1 MLTGG
6 KVRLRP
12 KRLGDAFNDYSWARD
27 PELAQLD
34 GTTPTTMPF
43 SEYVLALDEELARSS
58 PGRRFAIETLS
69 GEHIGNCMYYDV
81 DYGLGQVELG
91 ILIGVRSYWSQGY
104 GTDAV
109 SVLLGHIFTSM
120 PLKRAYLHT
129 LEWNLRAQKCFERCG
144 FVPRSHTLRTGQ
156 RFLVMDI
163 HRQDWESRWVGG
175 REELTEARREA

>member
-1 MLTGG
+1 MLTGE

-34 GTTPTTMPF
+34 GTNPTSMPF
-43 SEYVLALDEELARSS
+43 SEYVLALDEELARPG

-104 GTDAV
+104 GADAV
-109 SVLLGHIFTSM
+109 SVLLGHIFITM
-120 PLKRAYLHT
+120 PLKRVYLHT
-129 LEWNLRAQKCFERCG
+129 LEWNFRAKKCFERCG
-144 FVPRSHTLRTGQ
+144 FTPRSHTLRVGQ
-156 RFLVMDI
+156 RFLAMDI
-163 HRQDWESRWVGG
+163 HRQDWQRRQVGEK
-175 REELTEARREA
+175 RELQETKREV